1 MAFTKILIHD
11 WHKRW
16 VILFNPYVISLVI
29 TILILILVFPS
40 VPKYK
45 ISVAKI
51 MKNTIDL
58 EVYADMSGDGYSDR
72 ISIKDDTADIF
83 SIIVNEAPTGKI
95 NQWNFEGK
103 PLTKTND
110 YLIIGDYDNDNKKE
124 LYIFSLNHDS
134 IMLHCINDL
143 NNNMPDLKN
152 VFISK
157 VGFRKGRYEAA
168 ILKAEMDD
176 LNDDG
181 FKELIFGVNSGFSLT
196 PRNIFAYDL
205 NNNMV
210 FLSPFLG
217 MSMSGIIQKDITGDG
232 FNEILVQGHGSDNI
246 SDTSIKYHDR
256 SAWLMVLTRKLN
268 FLFKPIEY
276 RGAYSHIYPFVF
288 ENSDSNNQPGF
299 YIRSTLP
306 PNDSKVCM
314 FDQNG
319 RIYKEK
325 YLRDIPYNGF
335 HSSFSFSNNGKS
347 FIALSKKDK
356 KELLIIDQ
364 QFNITEKETEV
375 NIGQVESFDLDNDG
389 SDEIISYDSESGKL
403 MIMRN
408 DLKQPALIELSLKS
422 GYLRYSLKK
431 NREDSPELVI
441 WDHLNTSFL
450 KYGINP
456 IYYSR
461 WLITAGIYLGFLVFT
476 WLLLRIQRYQIE
488 NKRITEKKISELQM
502 KIIKNQLDPHFTLN
516 AINSIIHSIRNN
528 ESENAAEHLLQ
539 FSSLYRH
546 LLLTADQFTCPL
558 KDELTFTEN
567 YLKMEQLRLKNKFN
581 YSIAISESVNNE
593 VEIPKMCIQ
602 TAVENAVKHG
612 IAPLKTCG
620 EILITVTTN
629 NNHLVIEVQDNGVG
643 RNVSSNLY
651 SLSTHMGNRLTR
663 QYFDLFT
670 KLTKRK
676 ISGNVEDLFF
686 ESGQAAGTCVKLE
699 IQLN

>member
-11 WHKRW
+11 WRKRW
-16 VILFNPYVISLVI
+16 VILFNPYVISLII
-29 TILILILVFPS
+29 TILILILVFPT

-51 MKNTIDL
+51 IRNTLDL
-58 EVYADMSGDGYSDR
+58 EVYADISGDGYSDR

-83 SIIVNEAPTGKI
+83 SIVVYEAITGKM

-110 YLIIGDYDNDNKKE
+110 YLIIGDYNKNSKKE

-134 IMLHCINDL
+134 IMLHCIYDID
-143 NNNMPDLKN
+143 NNKPGFKN
-152 VFISK
+152 VFISR

-168 ILKAEMDD
+168 ILKAAMDD
-176 LNDDG
+176 LNNDG
-181 FKELIFGVNSGFSLT
+181 YNELIFAVNSGFSLT
-196 PRNIFAYDL
+196 PRNIFAYDI
-205 NNNMV
+205 NNRV
-210 FLSPFLG
+210 VLSSPFLG
-217 MSMSGIIQKDITGDG
+217 MSMTRIIQKDITGDG
-232 FNEILVQGHGSDNI
+232 KNEILIQGHASDNI
-246 SDTSIKYHDR
+246 ADTSFRYHDR
-256 SAWLMVLTRKLN
+256 SAWLMVLDRKLN
-268 FLFKPIEY
+268 FLFEPKEFK
-276 RGAYSHIYPFVF
+276 GAYSHIYPFIF
-288 ENSDSNNQPGF
+288 ENNLSFSQAGF
-299 YIRSTLP
+299 YIRSTP
-306 PNDSKVCM
+306 PSNDSKICILEK
-314 FDQNG
+314 NG
-319 RIYKEK
+319 KITREK
-325 YLRDIPYNGF
+325 YLPDIPFNGF
-335 HSSFSFSNNGKS
+335 NNIFFFSAKGKPYIA
-347 FIALSKKDK
+347 FIKKNK

-364 QFNITEKETEV
+364 EFNITEKEMEV

-389 SDEIISYDSESGKL
+389 LNEIISYDSESGKL
-403 MIMRN
+403 IILRN
-408 DLKQPALIELSLKS
+408 NLKQPALIDLSLNS
-422 GYLRYSLKK
+422 GSLRFSLK
-431 NREDSPELVI
+431 NNGEELPELVI
-441 WDHLNTSFL
+441 WDHLNTSL
-450 KYGINP
+450 LTYGINP
-456 IYYSR
+456 IFYSR
-461 WLITAGIYLGFLVFT
+461 WLITFGIYFGFLAFT

-488 NKRITEKKISELQM
+488 SKRIMEKRISELQM

-528 ESENAAEHLLQ
+528 ESESAAEHLLQ

-558 KDELTFTEN
+558 KDELAFTEN
-567 YLKMEQLRLKNKFN
+567 YLRMEQLRFKNKFN

-612 IAPLKTCG
+612 IAPLKTFG

-643 RNVSSNLY
+643 RNASSNLY

-676 ISGNVEDLFF
+676 IDGNVEDLFL

>member
-1 MAFTKILIHD
+1 M
-11 WHKRW
+11 R
-16 VILFNPYVISLVI
+16 
-29 TILILILVFPS
+29 
-40 VPKYK
+40 
-45 ISVAKI
+45 
-51 MKNTIDL
+51 NTLDL

-72 ISIKDDTADIF
+72 ISMKDDTADIF
-83 SIIVNEAPTGKI
+83 SVIVYEAPTGKM
-95 NQWNFEGK
+95 NQWNFEGN

-110 YLIIGDYDNDNKKE
+110 YMIVGDYDNDNKKE

-134 IMLHCINDL
+134 IMLHCISDL
-143 NNNMPDLKN
+143 NNNMPYFKN
-152 VFISK
+152 IFISK

-168 ILKAEMDD
+168 MLRAEMDD

-205 NNNMV
+205 YNNMV
-210 FLSPFLG
+210 FISPFLG

-232 FNEILVQGHGSDNI
+232 FNEILIQGHGSDNI
-246 SDTSIKYHDR
+246 SDTSTKYHDR
-256 SAWLMVLTRKLN
+256 SAWLMVLNRKLN

-306 PNDSKVCM
+306 PNDSKLCM

-319 RIYKEK
+319 KIINEK

-335 HSSFSFSNNGKS
+335 HSSFSFLNNGKS

-356 KELLIIDQ
+356 KELIIIDE

-389 SDEIISYDSESGKL
+389 SNEIISYDSGSGKL
-403 MIMRN
+403 MILRN
-408 DLKQPALIELSLKS
+408 DLKQAALIELSLNS

-431 NREDSPELVI
+431 NREELPELVI

-461 WLITAGIYLGFLVFT
+461 WLILAGIYLGILVFT

-488 NKRITEKKISELQM
+488 NKRITEKKISELQI

-558 KDELTFTEN
+558 KDELAFTEN
-567 YLKMEQLRLKNKFN
+567 YLKMEQLRFKNKFN
-581 YSIAISESVNNE
+581 YSIVISQSVNNE

-602 TAVENAVKHG
+602 TAVENAIKHG
-612 IAPLKTCG
+612 IGPLLSGG
-620 EILITVTTN
+620 EIKISVGTDENL
-629 NNHLVIEVQDNGVG
+629 LVIIITDNGIG
-643 RNVSSNLY
+643 RQASNNLQ
-651 SLSTHMGNRLTR
+651 SFSTHMGHLITQ

-670 KLTKRK
+670 KLTKRSVTAG
-676 ISGNVEDLFF
+676 IEDLYN
-686 ESGQAAGTCVKLE
+686 ELGQATGTTITLK
-699 IQLN
+699 IQLK

>member
-1 MAFTKILIHD
+1 VDT
-11 WHKRW
+11 
-16 VILFNPYVISLVI
+16 N
-29 TILILILVFPS
+29 

-51 MKNTIDL
+51 IRNTLDL
-58 EVYADMSGDGYSDR
+58 EVYADISGDGYSDR
-72 ISIKDDTADIF
+72 FSIKDDTADIF
-83 SIIVNEAPTGKI
+83 SIIVYEAITGKM
-95 NQWNFEGK
+95 NQWNFEGN

-110 YLIIGDYDNDNKKE
+110 YLIVGDYDKNNKKE
-124 LYIFSLNHDS
+124 SYIFSLNHDS
-134 IMLHCINDL
+134 IMLHCIDDID
-143 NNNMPDLKN
+143 NNKPGFNN

-168 ILKAEMDD
+168 ILKADMDD
-176 LNDDG
+176 LNNDG
-181 FKELIFGVNSGFSLT
+181 YNELIFAVNSGFSLT
-196 PRNIFAYDL
+196 PRNIFAYDI
-205 NNNMV
+205 NNREV
-210 FLSPFLG
+210 LSSPFLG
-217 MSMSGIIQKDITGDG
+217 MSMTRIIQKDITGDG
-232 FNEILVQGHGSDNI
+232 KNEILIQGHASDNI
-246 SDTSIKYHDR
+246 ADTSVRYHDR
-256 SAWLMVLTRKLN
+256 SAWLMVLDRKLN
-268 FLFKPIEY
+268 FLFEPKEFK
-276 RGAYSHIYPFVF
+276 GAYSHIYPFAF
-288 ENSDSNNQPGF
+288 ENNHSFSQAGF

-306 PNDSKVCM
+306 SNDSKICI
-314 FDQNG
+314 FERYG
-319 RIYKEK
+319 KITREK
-325 YLRDIPYNGF
+325 YLPDIPFNGF
-335 HSSFSFSNNGKS
+335 NNTFFFSNNGKS
-347 FIALSKKDK
+347 FIAFSKKDK
-356 KELLIIDQ
+356 KELLIIDH

-389 SDEIISYDSESGKL
+389 LNEIISYDSESGKL
-403 MIMRN
+403 MILRN
-408 DLKQPALIELSLKS
+408 NLKQPAVIDLSLNS
-422 GYLRYSLKK
+422 GSLRFSLKK
-431 NREDSPELVI
+431 NGEELPELVI
-441 WDHLNTSFL
+441 WDHLNTSL
-450 KYGINP
+450 LTYGINP

-461 WLITAGIYLGFLVFT
+461 WLISFGIYFGFLAFI

-488 NKRITEKKISELQM
+488 SKRIMEKRISELQM

-528 ESENAAEHLLQ
+528 ESESAAEHLLQ

-558 KDELTFTEN
+558 KDELAFTEN
-567 YLKMEQLRLKNKFN
+567 YLKMEQLRFKNKFN

-612 IAPLKTCG
+612 IAPLKTFG

-643 RNVSSNLY
+643 RYASSNLY

-676 ISGNVEDLFF
+676 IDGNVEDLFF